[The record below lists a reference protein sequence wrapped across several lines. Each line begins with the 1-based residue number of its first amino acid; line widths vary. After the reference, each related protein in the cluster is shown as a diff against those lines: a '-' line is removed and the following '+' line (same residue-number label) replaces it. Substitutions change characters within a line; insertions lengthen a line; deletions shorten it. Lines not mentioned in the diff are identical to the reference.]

1 MLAGCAASA
10 FDVQDRLRPE
20 GAKYI
25 NNETANR
32 NIAPLQGFVS
42 GNLQP
47 GASPPADI
55 LRPYRAVNY

>member
-1 MLAGCAASA
+1 MLAGGAAA
-10 FDVQDRLRPE
+10 ALDVQARLSPE

-32 NIAPLQGFVS
+32 NITPLQGFVS

-55 LRPYRAVNY
+55 LRPNQRSGL